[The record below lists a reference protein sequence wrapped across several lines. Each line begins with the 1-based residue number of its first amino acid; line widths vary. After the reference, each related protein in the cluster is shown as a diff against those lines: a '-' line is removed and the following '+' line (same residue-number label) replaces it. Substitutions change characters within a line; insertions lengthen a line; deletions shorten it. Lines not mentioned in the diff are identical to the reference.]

1 MLFYSYFKYIIMNV
15 NLLKD
20 EFNSKENFLKLLTPR
35 IYNNKR
41 AFERILYPEKKNA
54 PLPREILKR
63 TRIITKLKNEIERI
77 YVQNED
83 YFTKIKEFN
92 INKNTSPHSTEK
104 NTKNKLKKKNI
115 SSSAIYESNKSYLE
129 NSHNKKL
136 SNNINNIYP
145 FLKST
150 TKLKIV
156 DRKINL
162 SPPREDDYDNK
173 LNKIKASLSAL
184 KENKNII
191 NRNGLSNLSSLTDIN
206 AKNNFFLSEKK
217 VIKKTISS
225 TVLSEKSINF
235 KKESR
240 QNNLNV
246 LKPSKSNI
254 TFSNCITSYTEKNN
268 KDKKYLR
275 NKISSKENNYKF
287 NNKILFDSNKNIDNL
302 SYSKKKVYNNYN
314 YIFSEQNA
322 SNKKFLNSD
331 SKNNNFSNSII
342 KINKIKL
349 LNRNKICN
357 PNNLKNATNNFTNH
371 FNKKLISLNDNM
383 HLNNKVLTSLIEAI
397 NKEINRTKA
406 INLNEDESLK
416 EELDIRKDI
425 LYNENEKNYLS
436 KKGEAILKDDEN
448 NKNRYKINPKNNEQF
463 QSFNLLKSHINS
475 ISEQEALRIIEKLVD
490 KKQREKLDVKKLLE
504 DYYNKK
510 IEKEMIQI
518 AEVRK
523 KAERN
528 YKKMLKMKYNL

>member
-1 MLFYSYFKYIIMNV
+1 M
-15 NLLKD
+15 
-20 EFNSKENFLKLLTPR
+20 
-35 IYNNKR
+35 
-41 AFERILYPEKKNA
+41 
-54 PLPREILKR
+54 
-63 TRIITKLKNEIERI
+63 
-77 YVQNED
+77 
-83 YFTKIKEFN
+83 
-92 INKNTSPHSTEK
+92 
-104 NTKNKLKKKNI
+104 
-115 SSSAIYESNKSYLE
+115 
-129 NSHNKKL
+129 
-136 SNNINNIYP
+136 
-145 FLKST
+145 
-150 TKLKIV
+150 
-156 DRKINL
+156 
-162 SPPREDDYDNK
+162 
-173 LNKIKASLSAL
+173 SAL

-191 NRNGLSNLSSLTDIN
+191 NRNRLSNLSSLTDIN

-371 FNKKLISLNDNM
+371 FNKKLISLNDNI